1 MRRPTY
7 SWHTDARLLFIKE
20 EQGLRL
26 QPVKRAEGEEQG
38 VVGAVEAKRQK
49 LLTMYLPLL

>member
-26 QPVKRAEGEEQG
+26 QTVPRAEGEQG
-38 VVGAVEAKRQK
+38 VVGTVEAKRQK

>member
-26 QPVKRAEGEEQG
+26 QPVKRAEGEQG